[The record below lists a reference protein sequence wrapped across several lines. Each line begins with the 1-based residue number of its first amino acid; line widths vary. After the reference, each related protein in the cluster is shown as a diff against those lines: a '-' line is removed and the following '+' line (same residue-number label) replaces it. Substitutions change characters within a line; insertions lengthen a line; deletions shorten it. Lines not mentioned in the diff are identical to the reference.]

1 MKSLPSPALQ
11 PSTESSTAPQKCNP
25 EIVRSQMK
33 MLFSAFR
40 LDQYPEPEGFMAQAA
55 LVLSN
60 YEEDV
65 VRYVTHPLT
74 GLQAR
79 LKFPPTISEITEACS
94 ARVKALAQQA
104 ELEAWR
110 ERKRKSDEIKA
121 LGGPRHSAEE
131 RAGLMNYGQF
141 LDYCTEHKIKPR
153 PIGRF
158 ETVNDVRNARDQDKA
173 ELGE

>member
-1 MKSLPSPALQ
+1 
-11 PSTESSTAPQKCNP
+11 
-25 EIVRSQMK
+25 MK

-121 LGGPRHSAEE
+121 LGGPTYSAERVPGRYSYKE
-131 RAGLMNYGQF
+131 F
-141 LDYCTEHKIKPR
+141 LDYCEERKLPPR

-158 ETVNDVRNARDQDKA
+158 ESMKA
-173 ELGE
+173 VGGPGKSTESE